1 MTEILLTAEIR
12 WFNGIVLLIVL
23 LSCCYCIII
32 HLNMNDS
39 VSLTALPKLV
49 ACCLPFHI
57 DLLGHCWL
65 LSVWPN
71 DPLGQSRKENG
82 KVVNLCKK
90 NDLLASC
97 FIYVHVI
104 ILWGIYLAVF
114 SMLRMRDQWQLT
126 RTTFHFLRDRQAR
139 SNHKK
144 RHQCNKQV

>member
-12 WFNGIVLLIVL
+12 WFNGILSFIVL
-23 LSCCYCIII
+23 LSCCYCVII
-32 HLNMNDS
+32 HLNMNDF
-39 VSLTALPKLV
+39 VSLTALPKHV
-49 ACCLPFHI
+49 AWCLPLHI

-90 NDLLASC
+90 NYLYLLTSC
-97 FIYVHVI
+97 LIYVHVI
-104 ILWGIYLAVF
+104 VLWRIYLAVF

-126 RTTFHFLRDRQAR
+126 RTTVHFLRDRQAR

-144 RHQCNKQV
+144 QTLMK